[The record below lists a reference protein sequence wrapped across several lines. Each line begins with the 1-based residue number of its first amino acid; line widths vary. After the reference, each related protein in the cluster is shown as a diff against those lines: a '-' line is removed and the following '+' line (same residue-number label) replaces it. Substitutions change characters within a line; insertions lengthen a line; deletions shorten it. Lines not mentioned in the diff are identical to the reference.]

1 LCDIAGHVLI
11 LNMDRSSADIGGA
24 ASERV
29 REVLDRALRL
39 PPGDR
44 SSYLDQICGGD
55 GSMRAEVE
63 SLINAAARSDVS
75 GETAVTTTVTISNP
89 ALGVGVA
96 PGKKISHYEILA
108 GIGEGGM
115 GAVYKALDT
124 NLGRTVALKL
134 ISRAS
139 ITAGDKR
146 RFAREA
152 RAASALNHPNI
163 VTIYE
168 YNSDDGLDFIAMEFV
183 DGVPLD
189 RLLRQGGQPIP
200 VLLEYARQVASAL
213 AKAHGSGVVHRDLKP
228 GNIMITTEGVAKVLD
243 FGLAKQEAGGSG
255 QGATALTQVGV
266 VMGTPAY
273 MSPEQAMGE
282 TADYRSDIFS
292 FGVILYEMVCGRRPF
307 QGGDAHT
314 TLRQIVYR
322 EPDPMGEGVPGNVSD
337 LISKCLRKK
346 REERLP
352 SMEDAVALL
361 SHPGPPLSR
370 IRSWKRA
377 PAAIAATL
385 VVMFAASLLSLSPAV
400 REKIRARIPVTRRS
414 GAVADSVDGS
424 ASELTLRARN
434 LLRRYDKT
442 GNLDRA
448 IRLLE
453 AALEKD
459 RKFAPAYAA
468 IAEAYLRKGTS
479 ITSADDHWLKLAR
492 DAATQAVSAN
502 PDLAAAHSILADVL
516 LQSKESGAAKPE
528 LDRAMQLDPL
538 ASAPYLSLA
547 KFDSESNPEDAE
559 QAYKKAVELAPEDWI
574 PHSEYGKFLYRAAHY
589 QAAAEEWKQALRL
602 ADNNIFM
609 LRNVGAA
616 YQMLSEPE
624 KAASAFQKALEIQP
638 DAGTWNNLATL
649 RFFQG
654 NYSESVKG
662 FQKAVDIDPNNYLYW
677 GNLGDAYR
685 WSPGQR
691 DKAGAPY
698 SQAITL
704 ARDLLNRTP
713 QDSRVRGNLALYL
726 AKSGNSRA
734 ALLELKQL
742 AAAPKARPEDLFHTA
757 LAYEVMGNRDSA
769 LDALGQ
775 AMRAGYSLRDIK
787 NEPELAELRAD
798 IRYRNLLSQTPARK

>member
-1 LCDIAGHVLI
+1 VLHQ
-11 LNMDRSSADIGGA
+11 
-24 ASERV
+24 
-29 REVLDRALRL
+29 ALEL
-39 PPGDR
+39 PVTGRPA
-44 SSYLDQICGGD
+44 YLDQACGSDADLRG
-55 GSMRAEVE
+55 EVE
-63 SLINAAARSDVS
+63 SLLAAASRSAFFDQPAFDQPS
-75 GETAVTTTVTISNP
+75 LADAVAGFDS
-89 ALGVGVA
+89 ALP
-96 PGKKISHYEILA
+96 PGRRISHYEIVSK
-108 GIGEGGM
+108 IGEGGM
-115 GAVYKALDT
+115 GVVYKAIDS
-124 NLGRTVALKL
+124 NLGRPAAVKVMSRGF
-134 ISRAS
+134 ISS
-139 ITAGDKR
+139 GDKR
-146 RFAREA
+146 RFAFEA

-168 YNSDDGLDFIAMEFV
+168 YNSEDGLDFIAMEFV
-183 DGVPLD
+183 DGVSLSTLLSQRETPLT
-189 RLLRQGGQPIP
+189 LL
-200 VLLEYARQVASAL
+200 LDYARQVAGGL
-213 AKAHGSGVVHRDLKP
+213 ARAHAAGIVHRDLKP
-228 GNIMITTEGVAKVLD
+228 SNIMIASGCVAKVLD
-243 FGLAKQEAGGSG
+243 FGLARQDSAASG
-255 QGATALTQVGV
+255 DTAAPTVTALTQAGAIL
-266 VMGTPAY
+266 GTPTY
-273 MSPEQAMGE
+273 MSPEQARGE
-282 TADYRSDIFS
+282 TADHRSDIFS

-307 QGGDAHT
+307 QGEDAQA
-314 TLRQIVYR
+314 TLRQILYK
-322 EPDPMGEGVPGNVSD
+322 EIPPIEKTAPAGVAG
-337 LISKCLRKK
+337 LIERCLRKNP
-346 REERLP
+346 EERLP
-352 SMEDAVALL
+352 WMEDAVALL
-361 SHPGPPLSR
+361 SHPGPAIAPPLSR
-370 IRSWKRA
+370 IRRWKRA

-459 RKFAPAYAA
+459 RNFAPAYAA

-528 LDRAMQLDPL
+528 IDRAMQLDPL

-574 PHSEYGKFLYRAAHY
+574 PHSEYGKLLYRAAHY

-654 NYSESVKG
+654 NYSESVKA

-691 DKAGAPY
+691 DKAGASY

-713 QDSRVRGNLALYL
+713 QDSRVRGNLALYI

-742 AAAPKARPEDLFHTA
+742 AAAPKVRPEDLFHTA

-769 LDALGQ
+769 LAALGQ